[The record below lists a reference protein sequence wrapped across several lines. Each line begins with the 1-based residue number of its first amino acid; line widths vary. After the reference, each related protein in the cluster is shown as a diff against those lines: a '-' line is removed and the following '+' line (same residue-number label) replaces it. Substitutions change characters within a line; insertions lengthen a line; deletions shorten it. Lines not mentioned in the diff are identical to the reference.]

1 MENNREISFQ
11 DTGKRKLTN
20 EELLAGK
27 CAPEDH
33 SSPDNDPRL
42 KSPDDLLLQL
52 LTNRKAPPRVR
63 NTETAPASPLMTPVE
78 LPVVKKTAPS
88 PLPSSFIQDL
98 PKIEPVKSIMD
109 RPAQQTQKKSRE
121 DDETGEPSR
130 LAKRILDM
138 PIAPWDIDEG
148 PQLSSSMP
156 VFEEPE
162 AEEEDQLGEE
172 EPTPI
177 ENESPVS
184 FSQKKA
190 ISGNGLKVI
199 HPLDHPAQSVV
210 IPQDESP
217 SFSQKEE
224 ESSSPLERYLKAEAA
239 AAPVSPK
246 QELKIKSPDE
256 ILEKFAPKKAAHAS
270 SDLSRELADLKDK
283 YDREMA
289 RWIEYDQNVNHWKER
304 VLQIVQHLKKEVA
317 DVNTLKAE
325 VKTLR
330 EEIKRRDEEFE
341 KFVEHQKK
349 FFKKGPPS

>member
-1 MENNREISFQ
+1 M
-11 DTGKRKLTN
+11 
-20 EELLAGK
+20 
-27 CAPEDH
+27 
-33 SSPDNDPRL
+33 
-42 KSPDDLLLQL
+42 
-52 LTNRKAPPRVR
+52 
-63 NTETAPASPLMTPVE
+63 
-78 LPVVKKTAPS
+78 
-88 PLPSSFIQDL
+88 
-98 PKIEPVKSIMD
+98 
-109 RPAQQTQKKSRE
+109 
-121 DDETGEPSR
+121 
-130 LAKRILDM
+130 
-138 PIAPWDIDEG
+138 
-148 PQLSSSMP
+148 
-156 VFEEPE
+156 
-162 AEEEDQLGEE
+162 
-172 EPTPI
+172 
-177 ENESPVS
+177 
-184 FSQKKA
+184 
-190 ISGNGLKVI
+190 
-199 HPLDHPAQSVV
+199 
-210 IPQDESP
+210 
-217 SFSQKEE
+217 
-224 ESSSPLERYLKAEAA
+224 ERYLKAEAA